1 MNRLA
6 FTASGTA
13 GGLVSNGISFFLLIY
28 YSQVVG
34 LDPALTGSALLLALV
49 VDAVSDPLVGRWS
62 DRLRSRLGRRHPF
75 LYAAVLPIPLC
86 YYLLWRPPDL
96 SPPALFL
103 WLAGFTVALRLA
115 VTMHTVPFNALL
127 PELAP
132 GYEDRTRLMNFSYAG
147 GWFFGTLM
155 AVSMYVW
162 WLADSPDYPDGTGIL
177 RRAGYEQAGLI
188 TACALIL
195 CLVLAAAATHR
206 HIPTL
211 AAPPPERAAARRIL
225 AETLATLRDGSLAAI
240 LASTALTA
248 AASGT
253 ATAMWAYMQPWFWG
267 FDSTQTSSIL
277 AAQLASPLLAIAL
290 LPVASRGRDKK
301 AVLIR
306 LSVLSLLAGSGPVIL
321 SLLGAF
327 PAAGHSALF
336 PSMVAIG
343 IVQVAL
349 IVMTSTVS
357 ASMVADIVDARAVV
371 TGRREEG
378 LVSSVLSF
386 TGKVATGL
394 GIWIGGL
401 LLTAINFPTQAD
413 ASSID
418 QSMVERLGWL
428 YGPVLAVLYLLA
440 IYVLR
445 HYRLNRRRHE
455 ENLASLAD
463 EQTQSLPSPRRPD

>member
-1 MNRLA
+1 MDRLA

-28 YSQVVG
+28 YSQVIG
-34 LDPALTGSALLLALV
+34 LDPALAGSALLLALV

-75 LYAAVLPIPLC
+75 LYAAVLPVPLC
-86 YYLLWRPPDL
+86 YYFLWTPPDL
-96 SPPALFL
+96 SQPALLL

-115 VTMHTVPFNALL
+115 VTMHAVPFNALL

-132 GYEDRTRLMNFSYAG
+132 GYEDRTRLMNHSYAG

-155 AVSMYVW
+155 AAAMYLW
-162 WLADSPDYPDGTGIL
+162 WLADSPDHPNGAGIL

-188 TACALIL
+188 TACALCL
-195 CLVLAAAATHR
+195 CLVLAATATHR
-206 HIPTL
+206 HIPAL
-211 AAPPPERAAARRIL
+211 AAPPPERAAARHVL
-225 AETLATLRDGSLAAI
+225 GEALATLKNGSLAAI
-240 LASTALTA
+240 LASSALSA

-277 AAQLASPLLAIAL
+277 VAQLASPLLAIAL

-301 AVLIR
+301 AVLIG
-306 LSVLSLLAGSGPVIL
+306 LSILSLLTGSGPVIL
-321 SLLGAF
+321 ALLGAF
-327 PAAGHSALF
+327 PPVGHAALF

-343 IVQVAL
+343 VVQVAL

-357 ASMVADIVDARAVV
+357 ASMVADIVDARAVA

-386 TGKVATGL
+386 TGKVAAGL

-401 LLTAINFPTQAD
+401 LLTAISFPAEAD

-418 QSMVERLGWL
+418 QAMVDRLGWL
-428 YGPVLAVLYLLA
+428 YGPVLALLHLLA
-440 IYVLR
+440 IRVLR

-455 ENLASLAD
+455 ENLAALAAD
-463 EQTQSLPSPRRPD
+463 ARPGHSD

>member
-1 MNRLA
+1 MNRTA

-28 YSQVVG
+28 YSQVIG
-34 LDPALTGSALLLALV
+34 LDPALAGSALLLALV

-75 LYAAVLPIPLC
+75 LYGAVLPIPVC
-86 YYLLWRPPDL
+86 YYLLWAPPDL
-96 SPPALFL
+96 GQTAMFL

-115 VTMHTVPFNALL
+115 LTMHTVPFNALL

-132 GYEDRTRLMNFSYAG
+132 GYEDRTRLMNYSYAG

-162 WLADSPDYPDGTGIL
+162 WLADTADYPDGAGIL
-177 RRAGYEQAGLI
+177 RRAGYEHAGLV
-188 TACALIL
+188 TACALCL
-195 CLVLAAAATHR
+195 CLALAAAATHR

-211 AAPPPERAAARRIL
+211 APPPPGAASVRRVL
-225 AETLATLRDGSLAAI
+225 GESLATLRDGSLAAI
-240 LASTALTA
+240 VASTALTA

-267 FDSTQTSSIL
+267 FDSAQTSSIL
-277 AAQLASPLLAIAL
+277 AAQLASPLLAVLL
-290 LPVASRGRDKK
+290 LPAASRGRDKK

-321 SLLGAF
+321 ALLGAF
-327 PAAGHSALF
+327 PPAGHSALF
-336 PSMVAIG
+336 PLMVAIG
-343 IVQVAL
+343 VVQVAL
-349 IVMTSTVS
+349 IVMTNTVG
-357 ASMVADIVDARAVV
+357 ASMIADIVDARAVA

-401 LLTAINFPTQAD
+401 LLTAIDFPTDAD
-413 ASSID
+413 VSAID
-418 QSMVERLGWL
+418 QEMVDRLGWL
-428 YGPVLAVLYLLA
+428 YGPVLAFLYVAA
-440 IYVLR
+440 IYALR
-445 HYRLNRRRHE
+445 YYRLSRHRHQ
-455 ENLASLAD
+455 ENLAMLAGGED
-463 EQTQSLPSPRRPD
+463 RG

>member
-1 MNRLA
+1 MNGVA

-13 GGLVSNGISFFLLIY
+13 GGLVSNGISFLLLIY

-34 LDPALTGSALLLALV
+34 LDPALAGSALLLALV

-62 DRLRSRLGRRHPF
+62 DRLQSRLGRRHPF
-75 LYAAVLPIPLC
+75 LYGAVLPVPLC
-86 YYLLWRPPDL
+86 YYFLWAPPDL
-96 SPPALFL
+96 SQPAMFL

-115 VTMHTVPFNALL
+115 LTMHTVPFNALL

-132 GYEDRTRLMNFSYAG
+132 GYEDRTRLMNYSYAG

-155 AVSMYVW
+155 AVAMYVW
-162 WLADSPDYPDGTGIL
+162 WLADTPDYPNGAGIL

-188 TACALIL
+188 TACALFL
-195 CLVLAAAATHR
+195 FLALAAAATHR

-211 AAPPPERAAARRIL
+211 AAPPPEAVSTRRVL
-225 AETLATLRDGSLAAI
+225 SESLATLRDGSLGAI
-240 LASTALTA
+240 VASTALTF

-290 LPVASRGRDKK
+290 LPVLSRGRDKK

-306 LSVLSLLAGSGPVIL
+306 LSILSLLVGSGPVIL
-321 SLLGAF
+321 ALLGAF
-327 PAAGHSALF
+327 PPVDHATLF
-336 PSMVAIG
+336 PLMVVVGVI
-343 IVQVAL
+343 QVAL

-357 ASMVADIVDARAVV
+357 ASMIADVVDARAVA

-394 GIWIGGL
+394 GIWIGGM
-401 LLTAINFPTQAD
+401 LLTAIDFPTD
-413 ASSID
+413 RDVSSID
-418 QSMVERLGWL
+418 QTMVDRLGWL
-428 YGPVLAVLYLLA
+428 YGPVLALLYLAA

-445 HYRLNRRRHE
+445 HYRLSRHRHE
-455 ENLASLAD
+455 QNLAALG
-463 EQTQSLPSPRRPD
+463 QTNRGAPRKDRFM